1 MNKIFLLIIFLGF
14 NFFIMADEGI
24 KKVSRYERLE
34 LFSRVMHIV
43 ESQYYRK
50 VNINKLIDGALK
62 GMLNTLDPHTSFL
75 SENIFSKIQEDTS
88 GEYKGLGI
96 EVTKQNNSIIIVTPI
111 EGSPAFKA
119 GIKARDRIIEINH
132 ESTVGITLEES
143 IEKMKGKTGEHI
155 NLGILRKGSKKIKYF
170 DIARKIVKIKSVKS
184 YIANNYILIKLRQ
197 FQKNSTEYISRAIK
211 KHRKELKKNLKG
223 IILDLRSN
231 PGGLLEEAVDV
242 ASLFLK
248 EGIVVSTEGR
258 NPKNKEIRY
267 VKKTGYKELE
277 VKMGVLINES
287 SASASEI
294 VAGALQDYK
303 RALIFGIRSF
313 GKGSVQSVIQISK
326 NQGVKLT
333 MAQYMTPKGRKIQ
346 AIGIKPDIKIV
357 ELEGKY
363 LKNNFSKNDYF
374 REEDL
379 RNHLTSTLETSEEK
393 QQRIQKKKDNRRKKI
408 LASKK
413 ISQEKQKDIFSKYNP
428 MEDYQVQEVI
438 RFLDAFS
445 LVSKKNEEV

>member
-1 MNKIFLLIIFLGF
+1 MNKIFLLIIFLEF
-14 NFFIMADEGI
+14 NFNIIADEQI
-24 KKVSRYERLE
+24 KKVSRYEKLE
-34 LFSRVMHIV
+34 LFSRIMHIV

-50 VNINKLIDGALK
+50 VDINKLIDGALK

-75 SENIFSKIQEDTS
+75 SENIFAKMQEDTS

-96 EVTKQNNSIIIVTPI
+96 EVTKQKNSILIVTPI

-119 GIKARDRIIEINH
+119 GIKAGDRIIEINH
-132 ESTVGITLEES
+132 ESITGITLEES
-143 IEKMKGKTGEHI
+143 IEKMKGKIGKNI
-155 NLGILRKGSKKIKYF
+155 NLGILRKGIKKIKYF
-170 DIARKIVKIKSVKS
+170 DLAREMVKIKSVKS
-184 YIANNYILIKLRQ
+184 YIVNNYILIKLGQ
-197 FQKNSTEYISRAIK
+197 FQKNSTEYISIAIK
-211 KHRKELKKNLKG
+211 KHRRKLKNKLKG

-267 VKKTGYKELE
+267 VKKTGYKELDI
-277 VKMGVLINES
+277 KMGILINES

-303 RALIFGIRSF
+303 RAHIFGIRSF
-313 GKGSVQSVIQISK
+313 GKGSVQSVIQISE
-326 NQGVKLT
+326 NQGLKLT

-346 AIGIKPDIKIV
+346 AVGIKPDIKIV

-363 LKNNFSKNDYF
+363 LKNHLSKVDYF

-379 RNHLTSTLETSEEK
+379 HNHLTSTLETSEEK
-393 QQRIQKKKDNRRKKI
+393 KNRIQRKKENRRKKI
-408 LASKK
+408 LESENIAGEKK
-413 ISQEKQKDIFSKYNP
+413 KNISSKYNP

-438 RFLDAFS
+438 RFLDAF
-445 LVSKKNEEV
+445 LLISKKDGEV